1 MIKNSNVYEEE
12 KVKNEVKVAKKREER
27 ESKLRIE
34 ANENQPGKYKL
45 MKVHEYKKHVKELHL
60 PKISVRKKDELE
72 ALKAKLKHK
81 PLERRPL

>member
-1 MIKNSNVYEEE
+1 
-12 KVKNEVKVAKKREER
+12 
-27 ESKLRIE
+27 
-34 ANENQPGKYKL
+34 

-72 ALKAKLKHK
+72 ALKARLKHK